1 MNDEFEKI
9 ILMPYLDSKPWAGK
23 ILSSHFRSKDNI
35 GEAWLVST
43 IKNKQ
48 SKLLDGTNLDEY
60 IVKHLKKMGLNSL
73 DEFPVLIKIIDAGDD
88 LSIQVH
94 PDDEYANSIG
104 LKKGKFECWLILGQ
118 TTNKQIIYGMPDID
132 KNEFINK
139 IKQKNFLDCVLY
151 KNIQENDFIKV
162 MPGTIH
168 AILKN
173 TLILEVQEPSD
184 ITFRLYDYDRKPT
197 RQLHIHDA
205 VECIF
210 KSHPYVDET
219 KYNVSLIDD
228 EYVVKIKTFD
238 KFYFTINRHTFK
250 TCLYIKKEA

>member
-1 MNDEFEKI
+1 
-9 ILMPYLDSKPWAGK
+9 
-23 ILSSHFRSKDNI
+23 
-35 GEAWLVST
+35 
-43 IKNKQ
+43 
-48 SKLLDGTNLDEY
+48 
-60 IVKHLKKMGLNSL
+60 
-73 DEFPVLIKIIDAGDD
+73 
-88 LSIQVH
+88 
-94 PDDEYANSIG
+94 
-104 LKKGKFECWLILGQ
+104 
-118 TTNKQIIYGMPDID
+118 MPDID

-151 KNIQENDFIKV
+151 KNIQENDFLKV

-219 KYNVSLIDD
+219 KFNVCLIDD
-228 EYVVKIKTFD
+228 EYFRVINENFFSLENYIYNVIKITKEEKD
-238 KFYFTINRHTFK
+238 I
-250 TCLYIKKEA
+250 LKKRYLQ